1 MAAVT
6 VVLSASSLRED
17 QVEQL
22 RHKFSQIEFAVPSND
37 AAYAALI
44 PNAHVVVGGF
54 RQEFLPQAGNL
65 RWIQSTGAGVDRL
78 LTPELIASDV
88 IVTNAQSLH
97 AMQISEH
104 VLAMMLAL
112 ARDFQQIF
120 LAQREHVWRPP
131 VFHPFCLE
139 GQTLGVVGV
148 GGIGAALAR
157 KAHHLGMRVIGLR
170 RHPNDPPPYLDE
182 LVGPDGLHDLLQRS
196 DHVAMC
202 CPLTPETRGMI
213 GTTELQMMKSNAYI
227 YNIGRG
233 RIIQAAPLLQ
243 ALKEGWIAGA
253 GLDVTDPEPLP
264 PDSELWDLP
273 NVIITG
279 HTSGT
284 APHNDDHFHELLDQN
299 LQRFLN
305 GEQLLNV
312 VDKEAGY

>member
-37 AAYAALI
+37 AAYAAFI

-65 RWIQSTGAGVDRL
+65 QWIQSTGAGVDRL

-148 GGIGAALAR
+148 GGIGGETARLCAGFGMTVLGVDPRLPEPTEGVAELHRPEALLEVLPRADF
-157 KAHHLGMRVIGLR
+157 V
-170 RHPNDPPPYLDE
+170 
-182 LVGPDGLHDLLQRS
+182 LVTVPE
-196 DHVAMC
+196 
-202 CPLTPETRGMI
+202 TPETQGMFAW
-213 GTTELQMMKSNAYI
+213 TQFEAMKETAFFI
-227 YNIGRG
+227 NIGRG
-233 RIIQAAPLLQ
+233 ATTVLDDLVE
-243 ALKEGWIAGA
+243 ALRAGEIAGA
-253 GLDVTDPEPLP
+253 GLDVFQVEPLP
-264 PDSELWDLP
+264 EGHPLWTTPGVLITPHVAGVGPYLDDRRTELFVDNCKRFDEGRPLR
-273 NVIITG
+273 
-279 HTSGT
+279 
-284 APHNDDHFHELLDQN
+284 N
-299 LQRFLN
+299 L
-305 GEQLLNV
+305 
-312 VDKEAGY
+312 VDEANWF